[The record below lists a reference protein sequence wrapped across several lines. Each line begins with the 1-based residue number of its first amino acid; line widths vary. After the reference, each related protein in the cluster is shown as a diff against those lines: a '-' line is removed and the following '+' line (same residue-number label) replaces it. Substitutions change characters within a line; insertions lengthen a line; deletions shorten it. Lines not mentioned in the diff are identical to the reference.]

1 MSIGAR
7 DCLAGE
13 DYELEGGFLFRLH
26 SCHSCLRHITIP
38 PIHPPCL
45 GKPTYFI
52 LVVQDIQR
60 QTGEHQESV
69 MRSCSGRDSV
79 QSVYFS
85 TKQQCLCAKRWPLSV
100 CPVYVASPST
110 TSRIIGNATLAP
122 NLGYSSYTPH
132 SPGPIASPRGRYR
145 DGDDSNDMTRSAR
158 HWLSIITNAPGACPP
173 RYPSGFCLSST

>member
-1 MSIGAR
+1 MFGRRRLRA
-7 DCLAGE
+7 
-13 DYELEGGFLFRLH
+13 LEGGVLPIAFLSFVSSTPTH
-26 SCHSCLRHITIP
+26 HHTT
-38 PIHPPCL
+38 HPSTLPL
-45 GKPTYFI
+45 GKPTYSI
-52 LVVQDIQR
+52 IVSQDIQR

-69 MRSCSGRDSV
+69 MRSCSGCDSV
-79 QSVYFS
+79 RPVYFS

-100 CPVYVASPST
+100 CPIYFASPST

-132 SPGPIASPRGRYR
+132 SPGPIAGPRGRYR

-158 HWLSIITNAPGACPP
+158 HWPSITNAPGVCPP